1 MKRENSQIF
10 YDRSGSMASFQ
21 NYATLSYQGGTT
33 NSNTVTGELRASLT
47 LTKQSVLATYAAGDR
62 VTYVLSLVNSGTTAL
77 QGLTVTDN
85 LGAYLQ
91 GEVTRTPLTYTP
103 DSLRLYLGGVLQ
115 AAPAVTAGPPLTV
128 GPFALPAGENAL
140 LLYEAAV
147 NEFAPLDADASI
159 TNTATVTGDGLAAPL
174 TASATVTPENR
185 ARLTIS
191 KALCPATVTE
201 NGQLTYTFVIANAG
215 SAPATADDAITL
227 RDTFQP
233 ILRNLTAALDGE
245 TLIVAQGDYTYDETT
260 GIFATLPG
268 RITVPAATY
277 TQAEDGTWVTTP
289 GTAVLTV
296 TGTV

>member
-1 MKRENSQIF
+1 
-10 YDRSGSMASFQ
+10 MASFQ

-33 NSNTVTGELRASLT
+33 NSNTVTGELRASLA
-47 LTKQSVLATYAAGDR
+47 LTKQAVLATYAAGDR

-277 TQAEDGTWVTTP
+277 AQAEDGTWVTTP

>member
-1 MKRENSQIF
+1 
-10 YDRSGSMASFQ
+10 MASFQ

-47 LTKQSVLATYAAGDR
+47 LTKQAVLATYAAGDR

-128 GPFALPAGENAL
+128 GPFALPTGENAL
-140 LLYEAAV
+140 LLYEATA

-215 SAPATADDAITL
+215 SAPATEADAITL

-233 ILRNLTAALDGE
+233 ILRGLTATLDGE
-245 TLIVAQGDYTYDETT
+245 TLSIAQEDYTYDETT
-260 GIFATLPG
+260 GVFATLPG
-268 RITVPAATY
+268 RITVPAATFA
-277 TQAEDGTWVTTP
+277 QAEDGTWVTTP
-289 GTAVLTV
+289 GTAVLTI

>member
-1 MKRENSQIF
+1 
-10 YDRSGSMASFQ
+10 MASFQ

-47 LTKQSVLATYAAGDR
+47 LTKQAVLATYAAGDR

-103 DSLRLYLGGVLQ
+103 DSLRLYVGGVLQ

-140 LLYEAAV
+140 LLYEAAA

-277 TQAEDGTWVTTP
+277 AQAEDGTWVTTP

>member
-1 MKRENSQIF
+1 
-10 YDRSGSMASFQ
+10 MASFQ

-47 LTKQSVLATYAAGDR
+47 LTKQAVLATYAAGDR

-140 LLYEAAV
+140 LLYEAAA

-159 TNTATVTGDGLAAPL
+159 TNTATVTGDDLAAPL
-174 TASATVTPENR
+174 TASATITPENR

-245 TLIVAQGDYTYDETT
+245 TLSIAQEDYTYDETT
-260 GIFATLPG
+260 GVFATLPG
-268 RITVPAATY
+268 RITVPAATFA
-277 TQAEDGTWVTTP
+277 QAEDGTWVTTP

>member
-1 MKRENSQIF
+1 
-10 YDRSGSMASFQ
+10 MASFQ

-47 LTKQSVLATYAAGDR
+47 LTKQAVLATYAAGDR

-103 DSLRLYLGGVLQ
+103 DSLRLYVGGVLQ

-191 KALCPATVTE
+191 
-201 NGQLTYTFVIANAG
+201 
-215 SAPATADDAITL
+215 
-227 RDTFQP
+227 
-233 ILRNLTAALDGE
+233 
-245 TLIVAQGDYTYDETT
+245 
-260 GIFATLPG
+260 
-268 RITVPAATY
+268 
-277 TQAEDGTWVTTP
+277 
-289 GTAVLTV
+289 
-296 TGTV
+296 

>member
-1 MKRENSQIF
+1 
-10 YDRSGSMASFQ
+10 MASFQ

-47 LTKQSVLATYAAGDR
+47 FTKQAVLATYAAGDR

-277 TQAEDGTWVTTP
+277 AQAEDGTWVTTP

>member
-1 MKRENSQIF
+1 
-10 YDRSGSMASFQ
+10 MASFQ

-47 LTKQSVLATYAAGDR
+47 LTKQAVLATYAAGDR

-115 AAPAVTAGPPLTV
+115 TAPAVTAGPPLTV

-140 LLYEAAV
+140 LLYEATA

-268 RITVPAATY
+268 RITVPAATFA
-277 TQAEDGTWVTTP
+277 QAEDGTWVTTP

>member
-1 MKRENSQIF
+1 
-10 YDRSGSMASFQ
+10 MASFQ

-47 LTKQSVLATYAAGDR
+47 LTKQAVLASYAAGDR

-77 QGLTVTDN
+77 QGLTVTDH

-103 DSLRLYLGGVLQ
+103 DSLQLYLGGVLQ

-174 TASATVTPENR
+174 TASATITPENR
-185 ARLTIS
+185 ARLTVS

-215 SAPATADDAITL
+215 SAPATEADAITL

-233 ILRNLTAALDGE
+233 ILRGLTATLDGE
-245 TLIVAQGDYTYDETT
+245 TLSIEKEDYTYDETT
-260 GIFATLPG
+260 GVFATLPG

-277 TQAEDGTWVTTP
+277 AQAEDGAWVTTP
-289 GTAVLTV
+289 GTAVLTI

>member
-1 MKRENSQIF
+1 
-10 YDRSGSMASFQ
+10 MASFQ

-47 LTKQSVLATYAAGDR
+47 LTKQAVLATYAAGDR

-91 GEVTRTPLTYTP
+91 GGVTRMPLTYTP

-277 TQAEDGTWVTTP
+277 TQAEGGTWVTTP

>member
-1 MKRENSQIF
+1 
-10 YDRSGSMASFQ
+10 MASFQ

-47 LTKQSVLATYAAGDR
+47 LTKQAVLASYAAGDR
-62 VTYVLSLVNSGTTAL
+62 VTYVLSLVNSGATAL
-77 QGLTVTDN
+77 QGLTITDD
-85 LGAYLQ
+85 LGAYTQ
-91 GEVTRTPLTYTP
+91 GEETRTPLTYTP

-115 AAPAVTAGPPLTV
+115 AAPVVTVGPPLRI

-140 LLYEAAV
+140 LLYEAAA

-174 TASATVTPENR
+174 TASATITPENR
-185 ARLTIS
+185 ARLTVS

-215 SAPATADDAITL
+215 SAPATEADAITL

-233 ILRNLTAALDGE
+233 ILRGLTATLDGE
-245 TLIVAQGDYTYDETT
+245 TLSIEKEDYTYDETT
-260 GIFATLPG
+260 GVFATLPG
-268 RITVPAATY
+268 RITVPAATFA
-277 TQAEDGTWVTTP
+277 QAEDGTWVTTP

>member
-1 MKRENSQIF
+1 
-10 YDRSGSMASFQ
+10 MASFQ

-47 LTKQSVLATYAAGDR
+47 LTKQAVLATYAAGDR
-62 VTYVLSLVNSGTTAL
+62 VTYVLSLINSGTTAL

-140 LLYEAAV
+140 LLYETAA
-147 NEFAPLDADASI
+147 NEFAPLDADTSI
-159 TNTATVTGDGLAAPL
+159 TNTATVTGDDLAAPL

-215 SAPATADDAITL
+215 SAPATEADAITL

-233 ILRNLTAALDGE
+233 ILRGLTATLDGE
-245 TLIVAQGDYTYDETT
+245 TLSIAQEDYTYDETT
-260 GIFATLPG
+260 GVFATLPG
-268 RITVPAATY
+268 RITVPAATFA
-277 TQAEDGTWVTTP
+277 QAEDGTWVTTP
-289 GTAVLTV
+289 GTAVLTI

>member
-1 MKRENSQIF
+1 
-10 YDRSGSMASFQ
+10 MASFQ

-47 LTKQSVLATYAAGDR
+47 LTKQAVLATYAAGDR
-62 VTYVLSLVNSGTTAL
+62 VTYVLSLINSGTTAL

-140 LLYEAAV
+140 LLYETAA
-147 NEFAPLDADASI
+147 NEFAPLDADTSI
-159 TNTATVTGDGLAAPL
+159 TNTATVTGDDLAAPL
-174 TASATVTPENR
+174 TASATITPENR

-215 SAPATADDAITL
+215 SAPATEADAITL

-233 ILRNLTAALDGE
+233 ILRGLTATLDGE
-245 TLIVAQGDYTYDETT
+245 TLSIAQEDYTYDETT
-260 GIFATLPG
+260 GVFATLPG
-268 RITVPAATY
+268 RITVPAATFA
-277 TQAEDGTWVTTP
+277 QAEDGTWVTTP

>member
-1 MKRENSQIF
+1 
-10 YDRSGSMASFQ
+10 MASFQ

-47 LTKQSVLATYAAGDR
+47 LTKQAVLATYAAGDR

-140 LLYEAAV
+140 LLYEAAA

-174 TASATVTPENR
+174 TASATITPENR

-233 ILRNLTAALDGE
+233 ILRNLTATLDGE
-245 TLIVAQGDYTYDETT
+245 TLSIAQEDYTYDETT
-260 GIFATLPG
+260 GVFATLPG
-268 RITVPAATY
+268 RITVPAATFA
-277 TQAEDGTWVTTP
+277 QAEDGTWVTTP

>member
-1 MKRENSQIF
+1 
-10 YDRSGSMASFQ
+10 MASFQ

-140 LLYEAAV
+140 LLYEAAA

-277 TQAEDGTWVTTP
+277 AQAEDGTWVTTP

>member
-1 MKRENSQIF
+1 
-10 YDRSGSMASFQ
+10 MASFQ

-47 LTKQSVLATYAAGDR
+47 LTKQAVLATYAAGDR

-140 LLYEAAV
+140 LLYEATA

-159 TNTATVTGDGLAAPL
+159 TNTATVTGDGLATPL

-201 NGQLTYTFVIANAG
+201 NGQLTYTFVIANTG

-233 ILRNLTAALDGE
+233 ILRNLSATLDGE
-245 TLIVAQGDYTYDETT
+245 TLSIAQADYTYDETT

>member
-1 MKRENSQIF
+1 
-10 YDRSGSMASFQ
+10 MASFQ

-47 LTKQSVLATYAAGDR
+47 LTKQAVLATYAAGDR

-91 GEVTRTPLTYTP
+91 GGVTRTPLTYTP

-245 TLIVAQGDYTYDETT
+245 TLIVAQEDYTYDETT

-277 TQAEDGTWVTTP
+277 TRAEDGTWVTTP

>member
-1 MKRENSQIF
+1 
-10 YDRSGSMASFQ
+10 MASFQ

-47 LTKQSVLATYAAGDR
+47 LTKQAVLATYAAGDR

-103 DSLRLYLGGVLQ
+103 DSLQLYLGGVLQ

-277 TQAEDGTWVTTP
+277 AQAEDGTWVTTP